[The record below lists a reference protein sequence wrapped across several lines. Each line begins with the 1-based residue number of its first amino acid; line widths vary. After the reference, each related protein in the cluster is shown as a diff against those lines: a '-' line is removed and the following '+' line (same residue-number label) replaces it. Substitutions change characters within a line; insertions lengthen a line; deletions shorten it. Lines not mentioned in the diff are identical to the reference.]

1 MKLSNNIRATIIIS
15 VYKNSDAL
23 IAVLNSLRQQTV
35 QDFEVIVSEDG
46 ESAEI
51 KKSVAE
57 YDWFCPHQHLTQADD
72 GWQKNRALN
81 RAIIAAKT
89 DWLIFVDGDC
99 LLHRRF
105 VEMHLRY
112 AQPQRILVGK
122 RVKLSQPLSE
132 KLLTRELSLQSLAC
146 VIWLRLITHR
156 GCRYVDE
163 GIFVPPFGSCQLR
176 SAKKLTGCNMSFS
189 REAIMAI
196 NGFDED
202 YTLPAVGEDA
212 DLVWRFRAAGF
223 ELFSVRN
230 RAITYHLYHKEN
242 WSDQSVN
249 LQKMKD
255 KQECNTFVCERGLNL
270 HNK

>member
-1 MKLSNNIRATIIIS
+1 MRATIIIS
-15 VYKNSDAL
+15 VYKNSEAL
-23 IAVLNSLRQQTV
+23 IAVLDSLREQTK
-35 QDFEVIVSEDG
+35 QEFEVIVSEDG
-46 ESAEI
+46 ESAEM

-57 YDWFCPHQHLTQADD
+57 YDWFCPYQHLTQVDD

-112 AQPQRILVGK
+112 AQPQRVLVGK
-122 RVKLSQPLSE
+122 RVKLSQLLSE
-132 KLLTRELSLQSLAC
+132 KLLTRELSLRRLAS
-146 VIWLRLITHR
+146 VIWSQLINHK
-156 GCRYVDE
+156 GSRYVDE
-163 GIFVPPFGSCQLR
+163 GIFVLPFSSCQLR

-189 REAIMAI
+189 REAIVAI

-202 YTLPAVGEDA
+202 YRLPAVGEDA
-212 DLVWRFRAAGF
+212 DLVWRFSAAGF
-223 ELFSVRN
+223 QLFSVRN
-230 RAITYHLYHKEN
+230 RAIAYHLYHKEN

-249 LQKMKD
+249 LHKMKG
-255 KQECNTFVCERGLNL
+255 KQQSNTFVCERGLNL
-270 HNK
+270 HMKSI